1 MTIGSGTLCLSGF
14 PARPWKSRTLGIP
27 PQKKQKG
34 EKCLRTFR
42 L

>member
-1 MTIGSGTLCLSGF
+1 MTVGSGTLCLSGF

-27 PQKKQKG
+27 PKKTKG